1 MEHLDGE
8 LEMEAFRKLLSGY
21 EKARNEGLAPIN
33 PALEELLSARKSE
46 QSFNDQSI
54 RLPGL
59 NDNQDDTEAREIT
72 PEPFYFVKSCDIEG
86 QKVFINMCGCL
97 KMGNFARCMTWFS
110 TW

>member
-33 PALEELLSARKSE
+33 PALE
-46 QSFNDQSI
+46 
-54 RLPGL
+54 
-59 NDNQDDTEAREIT
+59 
-72 PEPFYFVKSCDIEG
+72 
-86 QKVFINMCGCL
+86 
-97 KMGNFARCMTWFS
+97 MGNFARCMTWFS